1 MGNTTAKRFMI
12 VFIFLIVIIGLFTG
26 LYIFTEVKKNTRN
39 DEYSGS
45 NPYANKN
52 LHQETIKQLNDPLYQ
67 NIILPEELDKRLQ
80 NNDSLYVYFYSPTCV
95 HCRNATP
102 KLMQA
107 ADQLNKEVLMFNLLE
122 FENGWDDYQIEGTPT
137 LLKYE
142 KGLESLRLE
151 GDQADESYVKFFSSN

>member
-12 VFIFLIVIIGLFTG
+12 VFIFLIVMIGLFTG

-39 DEYSGS
+39 EYSGID
-45 NPYANKN
+45 PYANKN

-67 NIILPEELDKRLQ
+67 NIILPEDLDKRLQ

-95 HCRNATP
+95 HCRKATP

-122 FENGWDDYQIEGTPT
+122 FEDGWDNYQIEGTPT

-142 KGLESLRLE
+142 NGLESLRLV